1 MFFLVG
7 SPGHLLFISV
17 PPTMHSLSPFSV
29 NSFPIRLQIAVLSS
43 GALLQMADKSFYI

>member
-7 SPGHLLFISV
+7 SPGHLLFISDLR
-17 PPTMHSLSPFSV
+17 TMDSRNPFSV
-29 NSFPIRLQIAVLSS
+29 NSFPIRLPIAVLSS